1 VRVKSH
7 IDVYCQGAREEIS
20 LPWIAD
26 IAARIL
32 EKEGCEAKGSLNI
45 ILTED
50 AAIQELNLR
59 YLGKKEPTDVMAFP
73 LGNGEED
80 VWGEVYISRQ
90 RAKEQARAYGVSFE
104 EELARLTIHG
114 VLHLV
119 GYDDIDRNCQA
130 EMRKKEDFYLDRIF
144 HSGSP
149 HRKSNSKRGFLCEGK
164 M

>member
-1 VRVKSH
+1 
-7 IDVYCQGAREEIS
+7 VYCQGAREEIS

-59 YLGKKEPTDVMAFP
+59 YLGENSVTDVMAFP
-73 LGNGEED
+73 LGNEEED

-130 EMRKKEDFYLDRIF
+130 EMRKKEDFYLDWIF
-144 HSGSP
+144 NNTNLPG
-149 HRKSNSKRGFLCEGK
+149 KFNSKRGSLCEGK
-164 M
+164 T